1 MYNCTSRGH
10 WRISLCGALVD
21 GTPHQ
26 QSVPRQDLS
35 NLPLFCME
43 SGLIYLTSSLHGVST
58 YVMPQARLLDYYPSW
73 KKTIAY
79 VRFYS
84 SYFMSKEVISKI
96 AFRNQR
102 AKKCTILLAKS
113 HTFWK
118 REILYLCINWSKQP
132 YITSTLPMLR
142 YGQLNYNNNA
152 ITILKH

>member
-58 YVMPQARLLDYYPSW
+58 YVMPQGRLLPVL
-73 KKTIAY
+73 KENNRLCQILFIL
-79 VRFYS
+79 FY
-84 SYFMSKEVISKI
+84 E
-96 AFRNQR
+96 
-102 AKKCTILLAKS
+102 
-113 HTFWK
+113 
-118 REILYLCINWSKQP
+118 
-132 YITSTLPMLR
+132 
-142 YGQLNYNNNA
+142 
-152 ITILKH
+152 